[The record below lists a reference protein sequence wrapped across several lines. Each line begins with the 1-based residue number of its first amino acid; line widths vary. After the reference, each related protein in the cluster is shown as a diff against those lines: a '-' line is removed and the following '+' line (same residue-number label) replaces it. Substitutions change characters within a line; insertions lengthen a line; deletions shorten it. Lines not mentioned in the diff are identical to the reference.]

1 MTPDALRIHDL
12 SDLELAHRL
21 AQGLDLVTGPF
32 VFHIQSQESA
42 VFNGIRRIYADF
54 PLSQEGLRDFHV
66 RVRRPA
72 NLRRWYRPQVV
83 FEHDHDTP
91 FKPLPAGH
99 AFASLEWGMNWC
111 VAGYAHHFLTLHA
124 AVLERHGRA
133 VMLPGEPG
141 AGKSTL
147 TAALSL
153 SGWRLLTDETA
164 LVDLDTGELW
174 PMARPINLKNSSIDI
189 IQTFSSE
196 AVFGD
201 KAFDTHKG
209 TVAHLK
215 PSQETV
221 LRMHEPCRIGWVIFP
236 RWQSGSP
243 TRLTRRPR
251 ADTFVFAAENSF
263 NYSVLGETGFRTL
276 EGVIREAECFDFRY
290 SCLDDALATFERLSE

>member
-1 MTPDALRIHDL
+1 MIRDVTRIRDL
-12 SDLELAHRL
+12 SDQELTHRL
-21 AQGLDLVTGPF
+21 AQGLDLETGPF
-32 VFHIQSQESA
+32 VFHIQSRESA

-54 PLSQEGLRDFHV
+54 PVSTEAVRDFHV
-66 RVRRPA
+66 RVQRPS
-72 NLRRWYRPQVV
+72 NLRRWYHPQVV
-83 FEHDHDTP
+83 FEHDLQSP
-91 FKPLPAGH
+91 FKPLPANH

-111 VAGYAHHFLTLHA
+111 IAGYAHQYLTLHA
-124 AVLERHGRA
+124 AVLERNGRA

-174 PMARPINLKNSSIDI
+174 PMARPINLKNNSIDI
-189 IQTFSSE
+189 IQAFAHD

-236 RWQSGSP
+236 RWQADSP
-243 TRLTRRPR
+243 ARLTPRPR

-263 NYSVLGETGFRTL
+263 NYSILGETGFRTL
-276 EGVIREAECFDFRY
+276 EGLIGEADCYDFRY
-290 SCLDDALATFERLSE
+290 SQLEDALLTFERLSA

>member
-1 MTPDALRIHDL
+1 MILDVIRIRDL
-12 SDLELAHRL
+12 SDQELTHRL
-21 AQGLDLVTGPF
+21 AQGLDLETGPF
-32 VFHIQSQESA
+32 IFNIQSKESA

-54 PLSQEGLRDFHV
+54 PVSKEVVRDFHV

-72 NLRRWYRPQVV
+72 NLRRWYHPQVV
-83 FEHDHDTP
+83 FEHDHDSP

-99 AFASLEWGMNWC
+99 AFAGLEWGMNWC

-124 AVLERHGRA
+124 AVLERNGRA

-189 IQTFSSE
+189 IQAFSSD

-236 RWQSGSP
+236 RWQADVP
-243 TRLTRRPR
+243 ARLTRRPR

-290 SCLDDALATFERLSE
+290 SRLEDALAMFERLSE

>member
-1 MTPDALRIHDL
+1 MMRIRDL
-12 SDLELAHRL
+12 SNQELADRL
-21 AQGLDLVTGPF
+21 AQGLDLQTGPF
-32 VFHIQSQESA
+32 IFHIQSREA
-42 VFNGIRRIYADF
+42 PVFSGLRRLYADF
-54 PLSQEGLRDFHV
+54 PVSKEALRDFHV

-72 NLRRWYRPQVV
+72 NLRRWYHPQVV
-83 FEHDHDTP
+83 FEHDRASP
-91 FKPLPAGH
+91 FKPLPANH

-111 VAGYAHHFLTLHA
+111 IAGYAHQYLTLHA
-124 AVLERHGRA
+124 AVLERNGRA

-164 LVDLDTGELW
+164 LVDLDTGVLW
-174 PMARPINLKNSSIDI
+174 PMARPINLKNHSIDI
-189 IQTFSSE
+189 IQAFSSE
-196 AVFGD
+196 AIFGD

-215 PSQETV
+215 PSLDTV
-221 LRMHEPCRIGWVIFP
+221 LRMDESCRIGWVIFP
-236 RWQSGSP
+236 RWQANSP
-243 TRLTRRPR
+243 ARLTRRPR

-276 EGVIREAECFDFRY
+276 DRLIREADCYDFRY
-290 SCLDDALATFERLSE
+290 SKLEDAVLAFERLST

>member
-1 MTPDALRIHDL
+1 MIPEATRIRDL
-12 SDLELAHRL
+12 TDQELTHRL
-21 AQGLDLVTGPF
+21 AHGLDLETGPF
-32 VFHIQSQESA
+32 VFHIQSHEVA

-54 PLSQEGLRDFHV
+54 PISTEAVRDFHV
-66 RVRRPA
+66 RVHRPA
-72 NLRRWYRPQVV
+72 GLRHWFHPQVV
-83 FEHDHDTP
+83 FEHDHKSP
-91 FKPLPAGH
+91 FMPLPAGH
-99 AFASLEWGMNWC
+99 AFAGLEWGMNWC
-111 VAGYAHHFLTLHA
+111 IAGYAHHFLTLHA
-124 AVLERHGRA
+124 AVLERNGRA

-164 LVDLDTGELW
+164 LVDLDTGQLW

-189 IQTFSSE
+189 IQAFSSQAIFGE
-196 AVFGD
+196 KAV
-201 KAFDTHKG
+201 DTHKG

-215 PSQETV
+215 PTLDTV

-236 RWQSGSP
+236 RWRADTSA
-243 TRLTRRPR
+243 RLTRRPR

-276 EGVIREAECFDFRY
+276 EGVVREAECYDFRY
-290 SCLDDALATFERLSE
+290 GNLQDALAVFEKLAA